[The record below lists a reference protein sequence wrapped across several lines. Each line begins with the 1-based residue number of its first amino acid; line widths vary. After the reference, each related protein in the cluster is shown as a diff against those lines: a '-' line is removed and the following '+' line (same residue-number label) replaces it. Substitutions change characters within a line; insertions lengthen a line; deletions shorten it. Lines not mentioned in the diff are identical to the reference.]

1 MYKNVLASIPGIE
14 WYPVVALLFF
24 FSFFG
29 VLVIW
34 YFRADQRRL
43 EALAASILNDGTP
56 RSESNSPSKTMQ
68 GS

>member
-29 VLVIW
+29 VLVVW

-56 RSESNSPSKTMQ
+56 SADPNSPSKTMQ

>member
-56 RSESNSPSKTMQ
+56 RPESNSPSKTMQ

>member
-29 VLVIW
+29 VLIVW

-56 RSESNSPSKTMQ
+56 STDPNSPSKTMQ